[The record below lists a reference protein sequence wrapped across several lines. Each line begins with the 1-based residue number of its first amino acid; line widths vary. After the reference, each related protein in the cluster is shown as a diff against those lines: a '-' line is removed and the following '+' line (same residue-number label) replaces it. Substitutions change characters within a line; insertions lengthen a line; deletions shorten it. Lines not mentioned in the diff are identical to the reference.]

1 MLLLLEEIDLI
12 FANTSFGSCILLL
25 FNKYKIYF
33 EPIFSVTKIC
43 CYYCLCLGTNI
54 MLESVGLTAK
64 DWISKIAKV
73 GQ

>member
-33 EPIFSVTKIC
+33 E
-43 CYYCLCLGTNI
+43 GT
-54 MLESVGLTAK
+54 GLFQL
-64 DWISKIAKV
+64 ISTSSSRISSNL
-73 GQ
+73 